1 VLRVHIFVIF
11 ANENYL
17 TVNATKTKVIQMHT
31 HQTRNVIP
39 PEVQINNCNVEIANG
54 SRILGVE
61 ICETMNW
68 SAQCEKVANK
78 LRSVT
83 YMFTMLREKVTENIL
98 KQVYFAYAQSHIM
111 YSIVIW
117 GASPH
122 VEGVFIAQK
131 RVVRAMAGLRYT
143 RSNCAALKMQH
154 SS

>member
-1 VLRVHIFVIF
+1 MSQRSSPPVLKIFRKSK
-11 ANENYL
+11 AEEL
-17 TVNATKTKVIQMHT
+17 KVLL
-31 HQTRNVIP
+31 V
-39 PEVQINNCNVEIANG
+39 
-54 SRILGVE
+54 
-61 ICETMNW
+61 
-68 SAQCEKVANK
+68 
-78 LRSVT
+78 
-83 YMFTMLREKVTENIL
+83 REKVTENIL

-131 RVVRAMAGLRYT
+131 RVFRAMAGLRYT

>member
-39 PEVQINNCNVEIANG
+39 PEVQFNNCNVEIANG

-68 SAQCEKVANK
+68 SAQCGKVANK

-83 YMFTMLREKVTENIL
+83 Y
-98 KQVYFAYAQSHIM
+98 VYNA
-111 YSIVIW
+111 
-117 GASPH
+117 
-122 VEGVFIAQK
+122 K
-131 RVVRAMAGLRYT
+131 RK
-143 RSNCAALKMQH
+143 SD
-154 SS
+154 